1 MDIDQTNASD
11 DPLGPLDPEFAAR
24 FQRDDKRPPCQLYLI
39 SPLEVGGGF
48 PDRLV
53 RALDAGP
60 VAAFQFRVKG
70 VDQHAAARLAEPLQR
85 LCADRDVAFIV
96 NDSIALA
103 KRLGAD
109 GVHLGQE
116 DGDPREA
123 RDVLGRDAQ
132 IGVTCHDSRHLAM
145 AAGEAGAD
153 YVAFGAFYPTA
164 TKETRHRPEPSI
176 LSWWATL
183 FELPCVAIGGI
194 TPENAGLLAAAGA
207 DFVAVSNAVW
217 GGDEAAAVRAFAE
230 VLGTG
235 A

>member
-1 MDIDQTNASD
+1 MDLND
-11 DPLGPLDPEFAAR
+11 DPLGPLDPGFAAR
-24 FQRDDKRPPCQLYLI
+24 FVRDDKRPPCQLYLI
-39 SPLEVGGGF
+39 SPSDVGGAF
-48 PDRLV
+48 PDRLA

-60 VAAFQFRVKG
+60 VAAFQFRVKD

-85 LCADRDVAFIV
+85 ICGDRDVAFIV
-96 NDSIALA
+96 NDSISLA

-109 GVHLGQE
+109 GVHLGQS

-153 YVAFGAFYPTA
+153 YVAFGAFFDTT
-164 TKETRHRPEPSI
+164 TKPSKYRPDPSI

-183 FELPCVAIGGI
+183 FEIPSVAIGGV
-194 TPENAGLLAAAGA
+194 TPDNAPSLAAAGA
-207 DFVAVSNAVW
+207 DFVAVCNAVW
-217 GGDEAAAVRAFAE
+217 GGDEAAAVKAFEAA
-230 VLGTG
+230 LKP
-235 A
+235 

>member
-1 MDIDQTNASD
+1 MIDLD
-11 DPLGPLDPEFAAR
+11 EDGLPPLDPNFAAQ
-24 FQRDDKRPPCQLYLI
+24 FQRDVRRPPCQLYLI
-39 SPLEVGGGF
+39 SPLEVGGSF
-48 PDRLV
+48 PERLK
-53 RALDAGP
+53 RALGAGA

-70 VDQHAAARLAEPLQR
+70 VDQHEAARLAEPLR
-85 LCADRDVAFIV
+85 KICADADVAFIV
-96 NDSIALA
+96 NDSVSLA

-123 RDVLGRDAQ
+123 RSVLGPQVQ

-145 AAGEAGAD
+145 EAGEAGAD

-164 TKETRHRPEPSI
+164 TKETRHRPEPVI
-176 LSWWATL
+176 LSWWSAL

-194 TPENAGLLAAAGA
+194 TPENAAPLVKAGA
-207 DFVAVSNAVW
+207 DFLAVSNAVW
-217 GGDEAAAVRAFAE
+217 GGDEEAAVKAFAE
-230 VLGTG
+230 ML